1 LNTEIRAWNKTV
13 QLICEE
19 MNIPTIDINEVI
31 SENDRRK
38 NEYTLSDGIHL
49 NAAAYQIWFEA
60 IQKHL

>member
-1 LNTEIRAWNKTV
+1 
-13 QLICEE
+13 